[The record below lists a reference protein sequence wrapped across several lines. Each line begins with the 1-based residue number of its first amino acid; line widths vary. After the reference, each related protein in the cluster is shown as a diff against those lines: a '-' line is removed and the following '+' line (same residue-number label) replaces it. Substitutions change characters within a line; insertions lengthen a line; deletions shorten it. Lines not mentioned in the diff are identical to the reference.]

1 MFFHGMIDSFSLP
14 RIPTGSSDIMISSFL
29 YFIQAI
35 LALLNRHGVL
45 KSRPGKR
52 DAAVRVLRL
61 SVCSPD
67 ANVTDILN
75 DAKVLFSGELNEDE
89 VLSIIHGS
97 CSENSG
103 TGSPNKDGSSD
114 EAPRPR
120 LELPEYADRHLKRFD
135 DISNDYDCMEREFD
149 FQDPSFDITEASLV
163 LSKCRLL
170 VVRNFF
176 PQELIHEY
184 RTNFSNYLNRLHK
197 GYFDN
202 VNGKTTLGE
211 IGLSMPRGAKRYE
224 VLLPKYLRNTDV
236 IANGKLL
243 KVLTHKQV
251 LGENMVAS
259 VVGGVIVEAGASVG
273 YWHDDA
279 PFLYDNDAFHQYH
292 ISGHDFPP
300 TAVTLFFPLLNMTRD
315 HGPTQF
321 CLGTSHHQGLG
332 SIPKV
337 LDEALVDRDSPFAKM
352 AMFMKSF
359 NASDAECPDSLMRD
373 PILKLGD
380 VVLFDYTIV
389 HRGGANTSPDLRAM
403 QYVTYSRPWFHE
415 PNWLPKAQG
424 MSKVEELTR
433 STRFALVDEP
443 IETDNN
449 CLEAVHLEDIQN
461 FLKPDAAA
469 AMRSRSV
476 YI

>member
-1 MFFHGMIDSFSLP
+1 MMSF
-14 RIPTGSSDIMISSFL
+14 IL
-29 YFIQAI
+29 YVIQAI
-35 LALLNRHGVL
+35 VAVLNYHGVG
-45 KSRPGKR
+45 KSRSGKR

-61 SVCSPD
+61 SLSSPD
-67 ANVTDILN
+67 ANITDIFN
-75 DAKVLFSGELNEDE
+75 DAKVLFSDELNEE
-89 VLSIIHGS
+89 EILSIMHGS

-103 TGSPNKDGSSD
+103 TDTPSKHDSSD
-114 EAPRPR
+114 EAPLPS
-120 LELPEYADRHLKRFD
+120 LDLPEYADRHLKRFD
-135 DISNDYDCMEREFD
+135 AITNDYDCMEREFD

-184 RTNFSNYLNRLHK
+184 RTNFTNFLNRLHT

-211 IGLSMPRGAKRYE
+211 TGLSMPRGAKRYE
-224 VLLPKYLRNTDV
+224 VLLPKYLRNNDV

-279 PFLYDNDAFHQYH
+279 PFLYENDAFEQYH

-300 TAVTLFFPLLNMTRD
+300 TAVTLFFPLFNMTRD

-321 CLGTSHHQGLG
+321 CLGTSYYQGLG
-332 SIPKV
+332 PSPNV
-337 LDEALVDRDSPFAKM
+337 LDESLIDRDTPFAKM
-352 AMFMKSF
+352 ASFMKSF
-359 NASDAECPDSLMRD
+359 NASDVACPDGLMRD

-443 IETDNN
+443 IDSEDD
-449 CLEAVHLEDIQN
+449 CLEAVRLEDIQN
-461 FLKPDAAA
+461 FLKPNAAGDIRT
-469 AMRSRSV
+469 RSAD
-476 YI
+476 I